1 MTLDIEEAPRPE
13 WSGIDPRGAVAILA
27 PHGRDAAVAK
37 ELLRGE
43 KLDTLAAASLAEL
56 AALVERQIGAVL
68 VTEEALIG
76 PGSEVL
82 SAALEA
88 QPTWS
93 DVPFIVLANG
103 SPGARSSH
111 ARSRMDQLGN
121 AVLLSRPLHVEEL
134 LRAVR
139 SALTARRRQHEAR
152 ERLEELQLR
161 ERQLRDSE
169 AKFNAIANSVDH
181 MIWTTLPD
189 GYHDYYNDRW
199 YEFTGVPVGSTDGE
213 AWNGMF
219 HPDDQERAW
228 ATWRHSLATGAPYEI
243 EYRLRHRSGEYRW
256 VLGRA
261 HAVRDAA
268 GEIRRWYGSCTDI
281 HDEVL
286 HREARVSDLT
296 QQRDRAWNLS
306 LDLMMVAT
314 VEGEIVTLNAAW
326 TRILGWPVDELDSA
340 RLGELIHPDDLP
352 TTAAVFEQLRERPLI
367 EPYEYRI
374 RARDGSY
381 RWFAWT
387 GSTHEGRVYAAGRDV
402 TERKA
407 KDAALQA
414 TEAALRQSQKLDMIG
429 QLTGGVAHDFN
440 NLLMAI
446 RSSLELLRRRL
457 PSDEQTRRYLD
468 NAIRATSRGA
478 GLTQRMLAFARK
490 QDLRSDAVDV
500 GALLPDL
507 RELLQRSLGPQV
519 EIVIEVA
526 EELPAAEVD
535 LNQLEMAIL
544 NLAVNAR
551 DAMDGDGQ
559 LTLRAEPL
567 TAQDDPDLTP
577 GDYVRITVRD
587 TGSGMDAETLAQAME
602 PFFTTK
608 GVGKGTGLG
617 LSMVHGLAKQ
627 SGGTFR
633 MDSAPGAGTAAML
646 YLPVAQAAGA
656 DEPAA
661 DAAPAP
667 EPERAH
673 KERLTIVAV
682 DDDVLVSMGT
692 VGLLEDLGHE
702 VIECHSGKEALAALA
717 ERDDVDLLITDH
729 AMPRMTG
736 VELAREV
743 RALRPD
749 LPIILAT
756 GYADMPAGGAD
767 YITARLEKPFSD
779 SALADL
785 LAELT

>member
-1 MTLDIEEAPRPE
+1 VTLDIEEAPRPE